1 MLDVNTKVSKLKRI
15 NIDSNV
21 INYLKERLSNLYI
34 KIGGI
39 YQGNIFDLM
48 NQNALEG
55 WCCQTTES
63 AIVFLDDND
72 YLERGYLTVENIHSR
87 YYHSW
92 ICFNYNSVDYVFD
105 PVLNLITKKN
115 YYERLF
121 NTNVLVKIKAS
132 ELKKELIN
140 KITSYKPKEC
150 KNKVLKELCDKYKN
164 EEAIISVPDD
174 ITEPLYRNNSGYKMK
189 HNNNKIKELKAHYYY
204 LG

>member
-1 MLDVNTKVSKLKRI
+1 MLDINTKVSKLKRI

-34 KIGGI
+34 KIGEI

-72 YLERGYLTVENIHSR
+72 YLERGYLTFENIHSR

-121 NTNVLVKIKAS
+121 NTDVLVKIKAS

-140 KITSYKPKEC
+140 KITSYKPVEC
-150 KNKVLKELCDKYKN
+150 KNKVLKELYDKYKN
-164 EEAIISVPDD
+164 EEAIMSVPDD

-189 HNNNKIKELKAHYYY
+189 LNNNKIKELKAHYYY
-204 LG
+204 

>member
-1 MLDVNTKVSKLKRI
+1 MLDINTKVSKLKRI

-34 KIGGI
+34 KIGEI

-72 YLERGYLTVENIHSR
+72 YLERGYLTFENIHSR

-105 PVLNLITKKN
+105 PVFNLITKKN

-121 NTNVLVKIKAS
+121 NTDVLVKIKAS

-140 KITSYKPKEC
+140 KITSYKPVEC
-150 KNKVLKELCDKYKN
+150 KNKFLKELFYKYKN

-174 ITEPLYRNNSGYKMK
+174 ITEPLYRNNSGYIMK
-189 HNNNKIKELKAHYYY
+189 HNKNKIKELKAHYYY
-204 LG
+204 LS

>member
-39 YQGNIFDLM
+39 YQGNIFELM

-55 WCCQTTES
+55 WCWETTES
-63 AIVFLDDND
+63 SIVFLDDND
-72 YLERGYLTVENIHSR
+72 YLERGYLTFDNIHSR

-92 ICFNYNSVDYVFD
+92 ICFNYNSIDYVFD
-105 PVLNLITKKN
+105 PVFNLITKKN

-121 NTNVLVKIKAS
+121 NTDVLVKIKAS
-132 ELKKELIN
+132 DVKKELIN

-164 EEAIISVPDD
+164 EDAIISVPDV
-174 ITEPLYRNNSGYKMK
+174 ITEPLYRNNNIYIMK
-189 HNNNKIKELKAHYYY
+189 LNKNKIKELKEHYYY
-204 LG
+204 LS